1 MSCRRNEENGRLRKG
16 HTGVP
21 DGAVVV
27 AVVLVVVVVV
37 VVVATAAAATVDD
50 ADPTP
55 CPVAVAVGPVARVTG
70 AGVTGVV
77 SF

>member
-27 AVVLVVVVVV
+27 AVVLVVVV
-37 VVVATAAAATVDD
+37 AAAAAATVDD

>member
-37 VVVATAAAATVDD
+37 VAAAAAAATVDD

>member
-37 VVVATAAAATVDD
+37 VAAAAAATVDD

>member
-37 VVVATAAAATVDD
+37 VVAAAAAATVDD